1 MKIETSIVIPFY
13 KNLVLLKKA
22 LKSVKKQSYKNYE
35 IIIIYDNPRDHS
47 LLIKLKKT
55 LKNKFK
61 KIKLIINSK
70 NIGAGLSRNKGI
82 KLAKGKFI
90 AFLDSDDYW
99 NKDKLS
105 IQLSYMKKYNI
116 DFSHTSYRIINLD
129 NSKRKIR
136 EAKNLNYLNLLN
148 PCDIGLSTVIIKKK
162 FFKNKFLFPNL
173 LTKEDYVLW
182 LRLSKR
188 GIILYGLKKVLSN
201 WSNTPDSLSKPILQ
215 KLKDAYRVYRQYESL
230 NLISSILRTIILS
243 INYIKKN

>member
-35 IIIIYDNPRDHS
+35 IIIIYDNPHDHS

-116 DFSHTSYRIINLD
+116 DFSHTSYRIINLG

-148 PCDIGLSTVIIKKK
+148 SCDIGLSTVIIKKK
-162 FFKNKFLFPNL
+162 FLRNKFLFPNL
-173 LTKEDYVLW
+173 VTKEDYVLW
-182 LRLSKR
+182 LRLSKK

>member
-22 LKSVKKQSYKNYE
+22 LKSIKKQSYKNYE

-116 DFSHTSYRIINLD
+116 DFSHTSYRIINLG

-148 PCDIGLSTVIIKKK
+148 SCDIGLSTVIIKKK
-162 FFKNKFLFPNL
+162 FLRNKFLFPNL
-173 LTKEDYVLW
+173 VTKEDYVLW
-182 LRLSKR
+182 LRLSKK

-230 NLISSILRTIILS
+230 NPISSILRTIILS

>member
-35 IIIIYDNPRDHS
+35 IIIIYDNPHDHS

-148 PCDIGLSTVIIKKK
+148 SCDIGLSTVIIKKK
-162 FFKNKFLFPNL
+162 FLRNKFLFPNL
-173 LTKEDYVLW
+173 VTKEDYVLW
-182 LRLSKR
+182 LRLSKK

>member
-35 IIIIYDNPRDHS
+35 IIIIYDNPHDHS

-55 LKNKFK
+55 LQNKFK

-99 NKDKLS
+99 NKDKLN

-148 PCDIGLSTVIIKKK
+148 SCDIGLSTVIIKKK
-162 FFKNKFLFPNL
+162 FLRNKFLFPNL
-173 LTKEDYVLW
+173 VTKEDYVLW
-182 LRLSKR
+182 LRLSKK

-243 INYIKKN
+243 VNYIKKN

>member
-116 DFSHTSYRIINLD
+116 DFSHTSYRIINLG

-148 PCDIGLSTVIIKKK
+148 SCDIGLSTVIIKKK
-162 FFKNKFLFPNL
+162 FLRNKFLFPNL
-173 LTKEDYVLW
+173 VTKEDYVLW
-182 LRLSKR
+182 LRLSKK

-230 NLISSILRTIILS
+230 NTISSILRTIILS

>member
-35 IIIIYDNPRDHS
+35 IIIIYDNPHDHS

-116 DFSHTSYRIINLD
+116 DFSHTSYRIINLG

-148 PCDIGLSTVIIKKK
+148 SCDIGLSTVIIKKK
-162 FFKNKFLFPNL
+162 FLRNKFLFPNL
-173 LTKEDYVLW
+173 VTKEDYVLW
-182 LRLSKR
+182 LRLSKK

-230 NLISSILRTIILS
+230 NTISSILRTIILS

>member
-148 PCDIGLSTVIIKKK
+148 SCDIGLSTVIIKKK
-162 FFKNKFLFPNL
+162 FLRNKFLFPNL
-173 LTKEDYVLW
+173 VTKEDYVLW

>member
-148 PCDIGLSTVIIKKK
+148 SCDIGLSTVIIKKK
-162 FFKNKFLFPNL
+162 FLRNKFLFPNL
-173 LTKEDYVLW
+173 VTKEDYVLW
-182 LRLSKR
+182 LRLSKK

-201 WSNTPDSLSKPILQ
+201 WNNTPDSLSKPILQ

-243 INYIKKN
+243 VNYIKKN

>member
-35 IIIIYDNPRDHS
+35 IIIIYDNPHDHS

-61 KIKLIINSK
+61 KIKLIINSE

-116 DFSHTSYRIINLD
+116 DFSHTSYRIINLG

-148 PCDIGLSTVIIKKK
+148 SCDIGLSTVIIKKK
-162 FFKNKFLFPNL
+162 FLRNKFLFPNL
-173 LTKEDYVLW
+173 VTKEDYVLW
-182 LRLSKR
+182 LRLSKK

-243 INYIKKN
+243 VNYIKKN

>member
-35 IIIIYDNPRDHS
+35 IIIIYDNPHDHS

-55 LKNKFK
+55 LQNKFK

-116 DFSHTSYRIINLD
+116 DFSHTSYRIINLG
-129 NSKRKIR
+129 NSKRKLR

-148 PCDIGLSTVIIKKK
+148 SCDIGLSTVIIKKK
-162 FFKNKFLFPNL
+162 FLRNKFLFPNL
-173 LTKEDYVLW
+173 VTKEDYVLW
-182 LRLSKR
+182 LRLSKK

-243 INYIKKN
+243 VNYIKKN

>member
-13 KNLVLLKKA
+13 KNLLLLKKA

-35 IIIIYDNPRDHS
+35 IIIIYDNPHDHS

-55 LKNKFK
+55 LKNRFK

-116 DFSHTSYRIINLD
+116 DFSHTSYRIINLG

-148 PCDIGLSTVIIKKK
+148 SCDIGLSTVIIKKK
-162 FFKNKFLFPNL
+162 FLRNKFLFPNL
-173 LTKEDYVLW
+173 VTKEDYVLW
-182 LRLSKR
+182 LRLSKK

-201 WSNTPDSLSKPILQ
+201 WSNTQDSLSKPILQ

>member
-129 NSKRKIR
+129 NSKIKIR

-148 PCDIGLSTVIIKKK
+148 SCDIGLSTVIIKKK
-162 FFKNKFLFPNL
+162 FLRNKFLFPNL
-173 LTKEDYVLW
+173 VTKEDYVLW
-182 LRLSKR
+182 LRLSKK

-201 WSNTPDSLSKPILQ
+201 WSNTPGSLSKPILQ

-243 INYIKKN
+243 VNYIKKN